1 MINMSQQTSFLSLG
15 CLTKRTRADVFLE
28 EMAKVVPW
36 RELAEVVRPHYQAAG
51 TGRPLTE
58 VELLLRLICL
68 QLWYNLSDP
77 GLEDAVHDRL
87 SFQRFLG
94 LDPLQQKVPDETT
107 VLHFRHLLEKHGL
120 AETIFAKVNAG
131 LTAQGLLLKSGT
143 IVDATI
149 LAAPSST
156 KNREG
161 KRDPQMGST
170 QKNGD
175 WHFGMKAH
183 IGVDAKSGL
192 VHTVKTSSASVHD
205 SQVFA
210 ELTHGEE
217 EVIAGDSAYANQ
229 MLKANCRRAGLAY
242 LIHDKGTRAKPLSAS
257 QCHRNRQKSSLR
269 SKVEFP
275 FRIIKRLWGHASVRF
290 RGLAKNTAR
299 LHLLFALS
307 NLYQVRRSL
316 LAAA

>member
-1 MINMSQQTSFLSLG
+1 MSQQTTFLSLG
-15 CLTKRTRADVFLE
+15 CLTKRTRADRFLD
-28 EMAKVVPW
+28 EMNRVVPW
-36 RELAEVVRPHYQAAG
+36 TTLAEVVAPHYQSTG
-51 TGRPLTE
+51 RGRPLTE
-58 VELLLRLICL
+58 ITLLLRLHCL

-87 SFQRFLG
+87 SFQRFLD
-94 LDPLQQKVPDETT
+94 LDPLHHRVPDETT
-107 VLHFRHLLEKHGL
+107 VLNFRRLLEQHGL
-120 AETIFAKVNAG
+120 AEAIFAQVNAG
-131 LTAQGLLLKSGT
+131 LTAQGLLVKTGT
-143 IVDATI
+143 VVDATI

-156 KNREG
+156 KNADG
-161 KRDPQMGST
+161 KRDPEMSST

-183 IGVDAKSGL
+183 IGVDAKNGL
-192 VHTVKTSSASVHD
+192 VHTVRTTTASVHD

-217 EVIAGDSAYANQ
+217 EVVGGDSAYANQ
-229 MLKANCRRAGLAY
+229 MLKTSCRQAGLIY
-242 LIHDKGTRAKPLSAS
+242 LISDKATRGQALSGR
-257 QCHRNRQKSSLR
+257 QQHRNRQKSSLR
-269 SKVEFP
+269 AKVEFP
-275 FRIIKRLWGHASVRF
+275 FRIIKRLWGHATVRY

-307 NLYQVRRSL
+307 NLYQVRKIL

>member
-1 MINMSQQTSFLSLG
+1 MNQLASFLALG

-28 EMAKVVPW
+28 EMSRVVPW
-36 RELAEVVRPHYQAAG
+36 ADLAGVVKPHYQAAG

-58 VELLLRLICL
+58 VELLLKLFCL

-87 SFQRFLG
+87 SFQRFLA

-107 VLHFRHLLEKHGL
+107 VLHFRHLLEAKGL
-120 AETIFAKVNAG
+120 AAAIFAKVNEG
-131 LTAQGLLLKSGT
+131 LVARGLLMKTGT

-156 KNREG
+156 KNRDG
-161 KRDPQMGST
+161 KRDPEMSST
-170 QKNGD
+170 RKNSD

-192 VHTVKTSSASVHD
+192 VHTVKTTTASVHD
-205 SQVFA
+205 SQMFT

-217 EVIAGDSAYANQ
+217 QLIAGDSAYANQ
-229 MLKANCRRAGLAY
+229 MLKGHCRQAGLFY
-242 LIHDKGTRAKPLSAS
+242 LIHDKATRAKPLSAR
-257 QCHRNRQKSSLR
+257 QQHRNRQKSSLR
-269 SKVEFP
+269 CKVEFP
-275 FRIIKRLWGHASVRF
+275 FRIVKRLWGHAGVRF

-307 NLYQVRRSL
+307 NLYQVRRRL
-316 LAAA
+316 LATA

>member
-1 MINMSQQTSFLSLG
+1 MMQQTTFLSLG
-15 CLTKRTRADVFLE
+15 CLTKRTRADVFLD
-28 EMAKVVPW
+28 EMNRVVPW
-36 RELAEVVRPHYQAAG
+36 AELAAVVRPHYQPAG

-58 VELLLRLICL
+58 VELLLRLSCL
-68 QLWYNLSDP
+68 QLWYHLSDP

-94 LDPLQQKVPDETT
+94 LDPLSQKVPDETT
-107 VLHFRHLLEKHGL
+107 VLHFRRLLETHGL
-120 AETIFAKVNAG
+120 AEAIFAQVNAG
-131 LTAQGLLLKSGT
+131 LRAQGLLVKTGT
-143 IVDATI
+143 VVDATI
-149 LAAPSST
+149 RAAPSST
-156 KNREG
+156 KNQTG
-161 KRDPQMGST
+161 KRDPAMSAT

-183 IGVDAKSGL
+183 SGVDAKSGL
-192 VHTVKTSSASVHD
+192 VHTVKTTTASVHD

-210 ELTHGEE
+210 ALTHGEE
-217 EVIAGDSAYANQ
+217 QVLAGDSAYANQ
-229 MLKANCRRAGLAY
+229 MLKTGCRQAGLIY
-242 LIHDKGTRAKPLSAS
+242 LIHDKSTRAKPLSGR
-257 QCHRNRQKSSLR
+257 QRHRNRQKSSLR

-275 FRIIKRLWGHASVRF
+275 FRIVKRLWGHAAVRF

-307 NLYQVRRSL
+307 HLYQARTAL